1 MMSPLDDDES
11 RRLFFTIVNG
21 GSEDR
26 CSSDFKQ
33 VSDKII
39 KKCAGL
45 PLAIVNVASLLG
57 RESKLSVKKW
67 EQIQDSFPSILR
79 TNHTTN
85 KGTNDFSSDTVIG
98 SKGSQLARL
107 TEIQKWKQ
115 DSFSSTSEGLKQVL
129 WFVYNN
135 LPPYLKTC
143 LLYLSMYP
151 EGSVVRKH
159 DLVRQWVAEG
169 FMNAMGGR
177 SAEEIAGEY
186 FDELVSSG
194 IVQPV
199 DTKYGSEV
207 LSCTVHHMVLDVIR
221 HKSKEMNFIITV
233 DHSQSWLALPDQVR
247 RLSIHFG
254 GAKNADIPENI
265 MISKLRTLLLSGFFD
280 CVPSVVDYKFLRVV
294 ILDIWG
300 NNGDEMK
307 FDLTGISELL
317 QLRYLKIQC
326 NVMVN
331 LPDKI
336 SGLKYLETLEVDAR
350 LSVVPSDIGSMEKLL
365 HLLLPS
371 DAILPQGRGSL
382 PSSLLTLGCFDLSK
396 NSSRNVI
403 DLSQLNNLQDLR
415 LTCSTSTILS
425 EHLVGNMKRLALIL
439 GVLSSLR
446 SLALHGDRGAPRLI
460 ICDDGLSSV
469 SSSPALLEKLELRPR
484 VCTLSRLPK
493 WIGELSR
500 LAILKI
506 EVLDLL
512 NDDIAI
518 LKGLTSLTALS
529 LCVLAENVE
538 RIVFGEGFPALKYFK
553 FVSTA
558 PYMSF
563 SEGAMPNVQKLK
575 LVINADRLKP
585 GYPPEIFGFNHM
597 TSLAEVTIKFG
608 GANGDESSKGDAER
622 VLKDAFIN
630 NRSRLIFKWV

>member
-199 DTKYGSEV
+199 E
-207 LSCTVHHMVLDVIR
+207 
-221 HKSKEMNFIITV
+221 
-233 DHSQSWLALPDQVR
+233 
-247 RLSIHFG
+247 
-254 GAKNADIPENI
+254 
-265 MISKLRTLLLSGFFD
+265 
-280 CVPSVVDYKFLRVV
+280 
-294 ILDIWG
+294 
-300 NNGDEMK
+300 
-307 FDLTGISELL
+307 
-317 QLRYLKIQC
+317 
-326 NVMVN
+326 
-331 LPDKI
+331 
-336 SGLKYLETLEVDAR
+336 
-350 LSVVPSDIGSMEKLL
+350 
-365 HLLLPS
+365 
-371 DAILPQGRGSL
+371 
-382 PSSLLTLGCFDLSK
+382 
-396 NSSRNVI
+396 
-403 DLSQLNNLQDLR
+403 
-415 LTCSTSTILS
+415 
-425 EHLVGNMKRLALIL
+425 
-439 GVLSSLR
+439 
-446 SLALHGDRGAPRLI
+446 
-460 ICDDGLSSV
+460 
-469 SSSPALLEKLELRPR
+469 
-484 VCTLSRLPK
+484 
-493 WIGELSR
+493 
-500 LAILKI
+500 
-506 EVLDLL
+506 
-512 NDDIAI
+512 
-518 LKGLTSLTALS
+518 
-529 LCVLAENVE
+529 
-538 RIVFGEGFPALKYFK
+538 
-553 FVSTA
+553 
-558 PYMSF
+558 
-563 SEGAMPNVQKLK
+563 
-575 LVINADRLKP
+575 
-585 GYPPEIFGFNHM
+585 
-597 TSLAEVTIKFG
+597 
-608 GANGDESSKGDAER
+608 
-622 VLKDAFIN
+622 
-630 NRSRLIFKWV
+630 